1 MVPGLS
7 PISTRLAAPTH
18 AWLGVPGTGLLS
30 ELTWTEVESEQAPSL
45 PVARRRRPYIEPGA
59 SRVRRPQRQDRGK
72 VDREIQV
79 TVQVED
85 ARPEIGHKWNPT
97 TAAARASPA
106 VCSRARDGPAGAR
119 GREGDATRR
128 DTCEAARIVC
138 TSILRGDQGPFIPA
152 LGVDPRD
159 ALPAPARPT
168 AASTAR
174 RREKLRPDELGESP
188 EAARPVGVAGS
199 MPSACSPVATGC
211 APRGAVAALSKP
223 ARRTSAPPSGA
234 ERVEAATPSGDR
246 GALVPGPPPM
256 LSRRAGSSR
265 SRQ

>member
-97 TAAARASPA
+97 TAAAPSQPSCVLQGSGRACRCARAGGRCDTSRHLRSGAHRVHFDPARRSGPVHSGSRSGPKGRFARSGPPDSGVHRTSPRETTARRARRIARSGSARRRRWLYAVGVFAGGDGLRPSRCSRCTVETSETDVGPA
-106 VCSRARDGPAGAR
+106 VGCGAR
-119 GREGDATRR
+119 GSGHAQRR
-128 DTCEAARIVC
+128 
-138 TSILRGDQGPFIPA
+138 
-152 LGVDPRD
+152 
-159 ALPAPARPT
+159 
-168 AASTAR
+168 
-174 RREKLRPDELGESP
+174 
-188 EAARPVGVAGS
+188 
-199 MPSACSPVATGC
+199 
-211 APRGAVAALSKP
+211 PRGSG
-223 ARRTSAPPSGA
+223 SGA
-234 ERVEAATPSGDR
+234 ATDAQP
-246 GALVPGPPPM
+246 A
-256 LSRRAGSSR
+256 SR
-265 SRQ
+265 